1 MSGASS
7 GRRAV
12 LFLFVTVLI
21 DSIGFGLILPVMP
34 QLIVEL
40 TGRDIGTAAAYGGW
54 LAFAYAIVQFFCAPV
69 LGNLSDRFGRRPVLL
84 MSIFALG
91 VDYLVMSIAP
101 TIGWL
106 FLGRVVAGMAG
117 ASFTTAYAYL
127 ADVSPPEKRSQNFGL
142 LGAAFGAGF
151 IIGPV
156 IGGLVGTLG
165 PRAPF
170 VAAAAL
176 ALLNTAFG
184 FVVLPES
191 LPRESRR
198 RFEWGRANPVG
209 TLLQIRH
216 YPSVAWMAAAAFFWQ
231 LGHQVLPAVWS
242 FYTIFKFGWSTAAVG
257 YSLAVAGVVMIIG
270 QGLLTR
276 TLIPRLGGDRRAVV
290 VGLIFAAIT
299 YLGYALSTQGWM
311 MYVSLLAWLPAA
323 LAYPAMN
330 ALMSGQIPA
339 TAQGELQGA
348 VASLYSL
355 SSILGPPLMTQLFE
369 HFTRPGIAIHFPGAP
384 FLAATLLVFVSLA
397 LLRRGL
403 HVAPITKAS

>member
-1 MSGASS
+1 MPGSASS
-7 GRRAV
+7 RRAV
-12 LFLFVTVLI
+12 LFIFVTVLI

-40 TGRDIGTAAAYGGW
+40 TGLGLGSAAAYGGW
-54 LAFAYAIVQFFCAPV
+54 LAFAYAVVQFFCAPV

-84 MSIFALG
+84 GALFALG
-91 VDYLVMSIAP
+91 VDYLVMGIAP

-106 FLGRVVAGMAG
+106 FLGRIIAGIAG
-117 ASFTTAYAYL
+117 ASFTPAYAYI

-142 LGAAFGAGF
+142 VGAAFGMGF

-170 VAAAAL
+170 IAAAVL
-176 ALLNTAFG
+176 ALLNTGFG
-184 FVVLPES
+184 LIALPES
-191 LPRESRR
+191 LPPESRR
-198 RFEWGRANPVG
+198 PFQWSRANPLG

-231 LGHQVLPAVWS
+231 LGHQVLPNVWS
-242 FYTIFKFGWSTAAVG
+242 FYTILKFGWSTAAVG
-257 YSLAVAGVVMIIG
+257 FSLAVAGVVMVIG
-270 QGLLTR
+270 QGFLTR
-276 TLIPRLGGDRRAVV
+276 TLIPRLGGDRRAVI
-290 VGLIFAAIT
+290 VGLLFGAIT
-299 YLGYALSTQGWM
+299 YVGYASATQGWM
-311 MYVSLLAWLPAA
+311 MYASLLAWLPAA

-339 TAQGELQGA
+339 SAQGELQGA

-355 SSILGPPLMTQLFE
+355 SSILGPPLMTGLFE
-369 HFTRPGIAIHFPGAP
+369 HFTRADSISHFPGAP
-384 FLAATLLVFVSLA
+384 FAAAAALVFVSLA
-397 LLRRGL
+397 LLLKGL
-403 HVAPITKAS
+403 RLAPVKTSS

>member
-1 MSGASS
+1 MSGAATS
-7 GRRAV
+7 RRAV
-12 LFLFVTVLI
+12 LFIFVTVLI

-40 TGRDIGTAAAYGGW
+40 TGTDIGNAAAYGGW
-54 LAFAYAIVQFFCAPV
+54 LAFAYAIVQFFCAPL
-69 LGNLSDRFGRRPVLL
+69 LGSLSDRFGRRPVLL
-84 MSIFALG
+84 TSLFALG
-91 VDYLVMSIAP
+91 VDYLVMGIAP

-106 FLGRVVAGMAG
+106 FLGRIVAGMAG
-117 ASFTTAYAYL
+117 ASFTTAYAYI
-127 ADVSPPEKRSQNFGL
+127 ADVSPPERRSQNFGL
-142 LGAAFGAGF
+142 IGAAFGAGF

-170 VAAAAL
+170 IAAASL

-184 FVVLPES
+184 FIVLPES
-191 LPRESRR
+191 LPPESRR
-198 RFEWGRANPVG
+198 QFEWLRANPLG
-209 TLLQIRH
+209 TLLQIRR

-231 LGHQVLPAVWS
+231 LGHQVLPTVWS

-290 VGLIFAAIT
+290 VGLIFGAIT
-299 YLGYALSTQGWM
+299 YLGYALATEGWM
-311 MYVSLLAWLPAA
+311 MYVALLAWLPAA

-339 TAQGELQGA
+339 TAQGKLQGA
-348 VASLYSL
+348 VASLFSM

-369 HFTRPGIAIHFPGAP
+369 HFTRPGIAHHFPGAP
-384 FLAATLLVFVSLA
+384 FLAAAGLVFVSLA
-397 LLRRGL
+397 LLRKGL
-403 HVAPITKAS
+403 LIAPAARSD